1 MNTIIPGQTVALP
14 VTGGGFPDNTTE
26 TWDILYCPN
35 PPTLNFGYNMS
46 SNFAPVGCS
55 VVYDDGTNTLSVTMA
70 SLASLQAINPAVRYG
85 TWAVVYNT
93 QPGNS
98 FPNGAG
104 RSAFF
109 NFTAGA
115 GGFPPAPTLTA
126 TPQLVG
132 NVPTIQL
139 AGF

>member
-1 MNTIIPGQTVALP
+1 MLP
-14 VTGGGFPDNTTE
+14 VTGGGFPDDTTE

-35 PPTLNFGYNMS
+35 PPALDFGYNVS
-46 SNFAPVGCS
+46 SNFAPAGCS
-55 VVYDDGTNTLSVTMA
+55 VAYDPAANTLSVTMA
-70 SLASLQAINPAVRYG
+70 SLASLQAINPTVRGG

-93 QPGNS
+93 QPGPF

-109 NFTAGA
+109 SF
-115 GGFPPAPTLTA
+115 GGGSGGSIPVPTLTA

-132 NVPTIQL
+132 NVPSILLQGL
-139 AGF
+139 